1 MVLDTGM
8 NQELIMDNYG
18 IDHQNTIIVIP
29 VIPVILVILVILVIQ
44 LELKQTRH
52 KLLVHDQRL

>member
-29 VIPVILVILVILVIQ
+29 VIPVILVILVIQ